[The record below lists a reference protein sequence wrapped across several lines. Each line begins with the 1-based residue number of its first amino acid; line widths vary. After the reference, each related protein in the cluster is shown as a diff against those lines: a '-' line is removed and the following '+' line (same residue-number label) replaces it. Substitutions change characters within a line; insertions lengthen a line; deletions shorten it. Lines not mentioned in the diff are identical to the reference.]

1 MQNNRLRPAWEK
13 QPVAAASSPCGRLIR
28 KFCAGRQGSLSDE
41 FGILASLFGPPVFG
55 IVDFGQA
62 LSMIISSTTDMKVEQ
77 GEVPAC
83 P

>member
-1 MQNNRLRPAWEK
+1 MINNRLRPAREK
-13 QPVAAASSPCGRLIR
+13 QPVTAAFSPCGRLIR
-28 KFCAGRQGSLSDE
+28 QFCRGRRGSLSGE
-41 FGILASLFGPPVFG
+41 SGILASRFGLLVFG

-62 LSMIISSTTDMKVEQ
+62 LSMIISSTSDMRVEQ